1 MRLWLAIQCF
11 WLILFGKKLPS
22 AALPYAP
29 ERALPPPPDDLDD
42 NEPTGVHNDARLVR
56 TGEVRIGDRPQHKV
70 KVVDDP
76 ALSSTQPLAPHLAS
90 ASASTGAIQLL
101 GLFQREG
108 RLVDF
113 LREDIAAYTDAQ
125 IGAAVRDIHR
135 GCKKVLDERMAIAP
149 ILDEKEEAQVR
160 LDAGFDPS
168 RIRVTGN
175 VVGEPPFTGRLK
187 HPGWRTTKAVLPEL
201 PRGTDSSVIATAEVE
216 IV

>member
-1 MRLWLAIQCF
+1 MRLWLAIKCF
-11 WLILFGKKLPS
+11 WLILFGKKLPD
-22 AALPYAP
+22 AVAPYAP
-29 ERALPPPPDDLDD
+29 ERALPIPEAESAPSD
-42 NEPTGVHNDARLVR
+42 TDARLVR

-76 ALSSTQPLAPHLAS
+76 ALSSTQPLAPHLAQ
-90 ASASTGAIQLL
+90 ASAATGAIQLL

-113 LREDIAAYTDAQ
+113 LREDITGYTDAQ

-149 ILDEKEEAQVR
+149 ILDEKEEAKVR

-175 VVGEPPFTGRLK
+175 VIGEPPFTGTLR
-187 HPGWRTTKAVLPEL
+187 HPGWRTSKAELPEL
-201 PRGTDSSVIATAEVE
+201 ARGTDSSVIATAEVE
-216 IV
+216 IQ